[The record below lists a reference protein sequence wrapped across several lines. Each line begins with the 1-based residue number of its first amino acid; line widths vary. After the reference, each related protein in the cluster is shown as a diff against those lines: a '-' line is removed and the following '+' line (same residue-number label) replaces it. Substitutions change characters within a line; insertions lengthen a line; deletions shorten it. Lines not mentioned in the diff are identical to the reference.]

1 LGTSTPTSITVVAT
15 STSSSRALKWAMISR
30 PKEELSEPAQRRLEA
45 LVRTSDGF
53 ELAEVDLAIRGEGQL
68 LGARQSGF
76 SDFRFTNLRA
86 DRALLEQA
94 RAAARELAPSL
105 SGTPLEDEL

>member
-1 LGTSTPTSITVVAT
+1 MKINLITGGSRGLGRSMA
-15 STSSSRALKWAMISR
+15 
-30 PKEELSEPAQRRLEA
+30 
-45 LVRTSDGF
+45 
-53 ELAEVDLAIRGEGQL
+53 L

-105 SGTPLEDEL
+105 SGTPLEDELEQRFAELELGELA